1 MSLAFFYVPPAS
13 FMYHLPFF
21 AVLIS
26 LTKHYQ
32 NCQWNQVAHKKMQ
45 VAYKKVQVA
54 HTKKCKW
61 HIQVF
66 TFHLI
71 VQGIFVCWE
80 SHQNHHHLFD
90 DDDDHHHIT
99 SSPSDY
105 LHCGLIIQN
114 RFILVLGVVENKSRE
129 PVVIIIIITIIA
141 I

>member
-1 MSLAFFYVPPAS
+1 
-13 FMYHLPFF
+13 
-21 AVLIS
+21 
-26 LTKHYQ
+26 
-32 NCQWNQVAHKKMQ
+32 MQ

-66 TFHLI
+66 SFHLI

-90 DDDDHHHIT
+90 DDDDDHHHIT

-105 LHCGLIIQN
+105 LHCSLVIQN

-129 PVVIIIIITIIA
+129 PVAIIVIIA
-141 I
+141 IEIEIDVSEKACSLSSIVGEMYIVSCILPNV

>member
-1 MSLAFFYVPPAS
+1 
-13 FMYHLPFF
+13 
-21 AVLIS
+21 
-26 LTKHYQ
+26 
-32 NCQWNQVAHKKMQ
+32 MQ

-54 HTKKCKW
+54 HTKKCKWHTKKCKW

-71 VQGIFVCWE
+71 VQGIFVCWK

-90 DDDDHHHIT
+90 DDDHHHHIT

-105 LHCGLIIQN
+105 LHCSLVIQN

-129 PVVIIIIITIIA
+129 PVVIIIITIIA
-141 I
+141 IEIVVSEAACSLSSIVGEM